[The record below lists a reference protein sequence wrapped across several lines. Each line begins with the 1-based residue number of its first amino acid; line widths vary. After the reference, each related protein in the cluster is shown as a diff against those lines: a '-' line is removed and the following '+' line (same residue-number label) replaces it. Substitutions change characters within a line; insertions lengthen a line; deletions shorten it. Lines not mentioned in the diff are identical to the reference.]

1 MSDKK
6 KLKLSLGAKIES
18 LILKKQSLI
27 SHVVKIYEGYSFEN
41 DVINRIINA
50 AKIFVVATRKFIV
63 DDCFTKASAIA
74 YTAIISLIPAL
85 TVVLTFYSVFSGAEN
100 KKDDLFREVS
110 LFMVE
115 HSIKINIDPFF
126 EAISGLIDNAAR
138 IGGIGAVVMLFT
150 ATATL
155 RAIEKS
161 LNDIWKVKIQRSI
174 VQRVVYY
181 WAILTLGPVMLIAGT
196 TVATKL
202 STAFSSANYNATA
215 IHSNTIWIA
224 GSKGTI
230 LNGKI
235 SDLKMQTISETAIDV
250 ENQKVFI
257 YKSEEQLFIEDESRI
272 DRETLMSNDFH
283 DIQFIG
289 NRGWIVGD
297 RGTVLISENGGK
309 SWFLSKWGNF
319 RFNTIHMIT
328 AQRGFAASD
337 SGIIL
342 KTENGGREWQVVFAG
357 DPSTSYTSI
366 AFNQNAGI
374 ITGSRGKI
382 LYTSDSGS
390 TWAAKTLNEAKRKN
404 RLPDLNTVYFSDRN
418 DIWIAGNDGV
428 ILRSSDRGTTWSQSN
443 FKEYNFYSMVFLN
456 SDEGY
461 IAGENGMIIRT
472 INGGETWRSEKIPTY
487 KVNRL
492 LLTEDKIWAAGNG
505 GTLQFTASGAHNWG
519 GRSGKSIVNMAVN
532 FFAPFLFIWL
542 LFVLAYTTIP
552 NTKVPF
558 RFSAIGAAF
567 TGTVWV
573 IFILLFIYYVKAFAK
588 GTFAIYGALAAFPLF
603 LLMVYA
609 SALIILYGAQVSYT
623 LMHPESYK
631 SLKNTFKDISKVN
644 LFYGLAIL
652 HHIYFKFESGNG
664 ASSYNEIMKKIK
676 FNAADLDYFI
686 KLFTDQGYITTD
698 SKGCLIPTSPS
709 VNIKLMDV
717 FDSIHESEML
727 LPASVKK
734 NSSKAN
740 IKELFD
746 KLTNARHKVLG
757 DMTLKDLK
765 I

>member
-1 MSDKK
+1 MSEKK
-6 KLKLSLGAKIES
+6 KLKLSLGTKIES
-18 LILKKQSLI
+18 LFQKKQSLI
-27 SHVVKIYEGYSFEN
+27 SHIIKIYEGYSFEN
-41 DVINRIINA
+41 DVINRFINA
-50 AKIFVVATRKFIV
+50 AKIFVVATRKFII

-161 LNDIWKVKIQRSI
+161 LNDIWKVKVQRSI

-202 STAFSSANYNATA
+202 STAFSSANYNSIAV
-215 IHSNTIWIA
+215 HSNTLWVA

-230 LNGKI
+230 MTGNPADIKLQAI
-235 SDLKMQTISETAIDV
+235 AETAIDI
-250 ENQKVFI
+250 ENQKVFL
-257 YKSEEQLFIEDESRI
+257 YKGEDQIFIEDESRI
-272 DRETLMSNDFH
+272 DRETFMKNDFN
-283 DIQFIG
+283 DIQFIN

-297 RGTVLISENGGK
+297 RGTVLITENGGK
-309 SWFLSKWGNF
+309 TWSLSKWGNL
-319 RFNTIHMIT
+319 RLNKIHMIT
-328 AQRGFAASD
+328 AERGFTVSD
-337 SGIIL
+337 SGIVL
-342 KTENGGREWQVVFAG
+342 KTEDGGKEWQVVFGG
-357 DPSTSYTSI
+357 DPSTSYKSI

-382 LYTSDSGS
+382 LYTGDYGA
-390 TWAAKTLNEAKRKN
+390 TWTPKTVNEAKRKN
-404 RLPDLNTVYFSDRN
+404 RLPDLNTVYFPDRN
-418 DIWIAGNDGV
+418 NVWIAGNDGI
-428 ILRSSDRGTTWSQSN
+428 ILHSSDRGLSWSQSN
-443 FKEYNFYSMVFLN
+443 FKEYNFYSMLFLN
-456 SDEGY
+456 SNEGY

-472 INGGETWRSEKIPTY
+472 INGGETWRSEKIPSN
-487 KVNRL
+487 KVSTL
-492 LLTEDKIWAAGNG
+492 LLTDDKIWAAGNAG
-505 GTLQFTASGAHNWG
+505 SIQYSAAGAHSWSG
-519 GRSGKSIVNMAVN
+519 KSGKSIVNMAVN

-552 NTKVPF
+552 NTRVPF
-558 RFSAIGAAF
+558 RFSSIGAAF

-573 IFILLFIYYVKAFAK
+573 LFILLFIYYVKAFAT

-664 ASSYNEIMKKIK
+664 ASSYNEIIKKIK

-698 SKGCLIPTSPS
+698 SKGFYIPTSPA

-717 FDSIHESEML
+717 FDSIHESEMH

-734 NSSKAN
+734 NSAKAN

-746 KLTNARHKVLG
+746 NLTNARHKVLG

>member
-1 MSDKK
+1 MSEKK
-6 KLKLSLGAKIES
+6 KFKLSLKSRIES
-18 LILKKQSLI
+18 IIQKKQAFI
-27 SHVVKIYEGYSFEN
+27 SHVIKIYEGYSFEN
-41 DVINRIINA
+41 DVINRLINA

-202 STAFSSANYNATA
+202 STAFSSANYNSAA

-230 LNGKI
+230 LSGKI
-235 SDLKMQTISETAIDV
+235 SDLRPQAISETAIDI

-257 YKSEEQLFIEDESRI
+257 YKSEDQLFIEDESRI
-272 DRETLMSNDFH
+272 DRETLMNNDFN

-289 NRGWIVGD
+289 SRGWIVGD
-297 RGTVLISENGGK
+297 RGTVLITENGGK

-319 RFNTIHMIT
+319 RLNTIHMIT

-342 KTENGGREWQVVFAG
+342 KTENGGREWQVVFSG
-357 DPSTSYTSI
+357 DPSTNFSSI

-382 LYTSDSGS
+382 LFTSDNGS
-390 TWAAKTLNEAKRKN
+390 TWTSKTLNESKRKN
-404 RLPDLNTVYFSDRN
+404 RLPDLNAVYFSDRN
-418 DIWIAGNDGV
+418 DVWIAGNDGV
-428 ILRSSDRGTTWSQSN
+428 ILRSSDRGATWSQSN

-456 SDEGY
+456 SNEGY

-505 GTLQFTASGAHNWG
+505 GTIQYTASGSHNWT

-652 HHIYFKFESGNG
+652 HHVYFKFESGNG

-676 FNAADLDYFI
+676 FNAADLDYFL

-698 SKGCLIPTSPS
+698 SKGCFIPTSPS

-734 NSSKAN
+734 NNAKAN

-746 KLTNARHKVLG
+746 KLTSARHKVLG